1 MFGFGRSTKDP
12 LSDVRAAER
21 WLSTLPGDDTLAV
34 HSDVIAELDRVAG
47 PTSTRTPNSLR
58 AVFHVDA
65 QTGSQRRALISQY
78 VEHANRSSRIENQLW
93 TALFSLT
100 QSFLA
105 TYQSFAREIGDRPQ
119 SARWQQ
125 LVPELLCRQIVHLAL
140 DARVRLFRYE
150 QWIPAKWAE
159 LHALMTLACSRQVER
174 HVVTL
179 ADSSTTTI
187 EHEYLRALVLHLM
200 NAGSLTARQ
209 VEFIWGELDDWCA
222 PLRLTLE
229 PSAANAFFLDLAG
242 REGLRRRTPGPLEG
256 RVLFLDTRPLHAVMM
271 QHVVT
276 LEQKIKVEPLSSRTS
291 RRSEQLTLFT
301 KLAAQVDPEFK
312 PFPRRGE
319 RIAANGNVDAIVA
332 FQKIASYF
340 KEEARQPIELVDST
354 GESFDSTMDI
364 AVFGRIRDEPTRR
377 REIARRRIGAHA
389 APGGPW
395 EAKDVSQ
402 TGFKLVAPIQVANA
416 VTLGTLV
423 AIHPHGQP
431 RWTLGIIRRMKR
443 TSADRAEIGLAIIA
457 DTIASVELTEQRK
470 RGADEYSIDGEGTT
484 INGRRFGALLLSL
497 RARDGEP
504 MVQSLIVP
512 AVEYQ
517 PVKRYQLTTE
527 KAGYR
532 IRFGRLIE
540 QQPDWIWTAIEPL
553 EAGAR
558 APASP
563 TAGGPPT
570 GSGPTTTQSTITN
583 RPRR

>member
-1 MFGFGRSTKDP
+1 MFGFGKASKDP
-12 LSDVRAAER
+12 LSDVKAAER
-21 WLSTLPGDDTLAV
+21 WLATLPGADTLAV
-34 HSDVIAELDRVAG
+34 HSNVIGELERVAG
-47 PTSTRTPNSLR
+47 PLTQRTPQRLR

-65 QTGSQRRALISQY
+65 QTGAQRRALVTQY
-78 VEHANRSSRIENQLW
+78 IEHARRSSKIENQLW
-93 TALFSLT
+93 TALFGLT
-100 QSFLA
+100 QAFLM
-105 TYQSFAREIGDRPQ
+105 TYQSFAREIADRPQ
-119 SARWQQ
+119 TGRWQP
-125 LVPELLCRQIVHLAL
+125 LLPELICRQVVHLAL
-140 DARVRLFRYE
+140 DARIRLFRYE

-159 LHALMTLACSRQVER
+159 LHSLMSLACSEQVER
-174 HVVTL
+174 RLVSLTE
-179 ADSSTTTI
+179 SSTTSI
-187 EHEYLRALVLHLM
+187 EHEYLRALVLQLM
-200 NAGSLTARQ
+200 NAGSLTASQ
-209 VEFIWGELDDWCA
+209 VEFIWGELDDWCS

-229 PSAANAFFLDLAG
+229 QSAANAFFVDLGG
-242 REGLRRRTPGPLEG
+242 REGLRRRKAGALEG
-256 RVLFLDTRPLHAVMM
+256 RVLFLDTRPLHAVMV

-276 LEQKIKVEPLSSRTS
+276 LEQKIKAEPLSNRTP
-291 RRSEQLTLFT
+291 RRSEQLALFT

-312 PFPRRGE
+312 PFTRRGE
-319 RIAANGNVDAIVA
+319 RVSTTGNVDAIVG

-340 KEEARQPIELVDST
+340 RDEARQPIEHAGST

-377 REIARRRIGAHA
+377 KELARRRIGAHA
-389 APGGPW
+389 AAGGPW

-443 TSADRAEIGLAIIA
+443 TAADRAEIGLQIVA
-457 DTIASVELTEQRK
+457 DTISAVDLVEQRK

-484 INGRRFGALLLSL
+484 INGRRFGALLLAL
-497 RARDGEP
+497 RARDAEP

-517 PVKRYQLTTE
+517 PVKRYRLSTSKTD
-527 KAGYR
+527 YS

-553 EAGAR
+553 QSGTKSQSAGA
-558 APASP
+558 
-563 TAGGPPT
+563 PP
-570 GSGPTTTQSTITN
+570 GSTLQ
-583 RPRR
+583 

>member
-1 MFGFGRSTKDP
+1 MFGFGRSNKDP
-12 LSDVRAAER
+12 LSDVRSASR
-21 WLSTLPGDDTLAV
+21 WLATLPGTDSLAV
-34 HSDVIAELDRVAG
+34 HSDVVVELERVAG
-47 PTSTRTPNSLR
+47 PLMTRTPNRLR

-65 QTGSQRRALISQY
+65 QTVAQRRALVAQY

-100 QSFLA
+100 QAFLS
-105 TYQSFAREIGDRPQ
+105 TYQSFAREIADRPK
-119 SARWQQ
+119 SARWQD
-125 LVPELLCRQIVHLAL
+125 LLPELVCRQVVHLAL

-159 LHALMTLACSRQVER
+159 LHALMTLACSSRFERQMIV
-174 HVVTL
+174 L
-179 ADSSTTTI
+179 GDASTTTI
-187 EHEYLRALVLHLM
+187 EHEYLRALVLQVM
-200 NAGSLTARQ
+200 SAGSLTARQ
-209 VEFIWGELDDWCA
+209 VEFIWSELDDWCA

-229 PSAANAFFLDLAG
+229 PSASHTFFVDLGG
-242 REGLRRRTPGPLEG
+242 REGLRRRKPGPLES

-276 LEQKIKVEPLSSRTS
+276 LEQKIKAEPLSSRTP

-312 PFPRRGE
+312 PFARRGE
-319 RIAANGNVDAIVA
+319 RIATSGNVDAIVG

-340 KEEARQPIELVDST
+340 KEEARQPLEIADST
-354 GESFDSTMDI
+354 GESFDSTMDL

-457 DTIASVELTEQRK
+457 DTIGGVDVNEQRK
-470 RGADEYSIDGEGTT
+470 RSAEEYSIDGEGTT

-504 MVQSLIVP
+504 MVQSLVVP

-517 PVKRYQLTTE
+517 AAKRYQVSTD
-527 KAGYR
+527 KAEYR

-540 QQPDWIWTAIEPL
+540 QQPDWVWTAIEPL
-553 EAGAR
+553 EGSTR
-558 APASP
+558 IVAP
-563 TAGGPPT
+563 AGGPTTVT
-570 GSGPTTTQSTITN
+570 GMSTTS
-583 RPRR
+583 RSVGS

>member
-12 LSDVRAAER
+12 LSDVRSATR
-21 WLSTLPGDDTLAV
+21 WIATLPGADSLAV
-34 HSDVIAELDRVAG
+34 HTEVVKQLDRVADA
-47 PTSTRTPNSLR
+47 PAALTLNRMR

-65 QTGSQRRALISQY
+65 QTGAQRRALVAQY
-78 VEHANRSSRIENQLW
+78 VEHASRSSRIENQLW
-93 TALFSLT
+93 TALFRLT

-105 TYQSFAREIGDRPQ
+105 IYQALAREIVERPQ
-119 SARWQQ
+119 SARWQE
-125 LVPELLCRQIVHLAL
+125 LMPELLCRQIVHLAL

-159 LHALMTLACSRQVER
+159 LHGLMTLACSRQCER
-174 HVVTL
+174 QIVTL
-179 ADSSTTTI
+179 ADAATTTI
-187 EHEYLRALVLHLM
+187 EHEYLRALVLQLM
-200 NAGSLTARQ
+200 SAGSLTARQ

-229 PSAANAFFLDLAG
+229 PSAANSFFVDLAG
-242 REGLRRRTPGPLEG
+242 REGLRRRKIGPLES

-276 LEQKIKVEPLSSRTS
+276 LEQKIRAEPLSSRTP
-291 RRSEQLTLFT
+291 RRSEQLTLFA

-312 PFPRRGE
+312 PFARRGE
-319 RIAANGNVDAIVA
+319 RVATSGNVDAIVG
-332 FQKIASYF
+332 FQKITSYF
-340 KEEARQPIELVDST
+340 REDARQPIDLVDST

-431 RWTLGIIRRMKR
+431 RWSLGIIRRMKR
-443 TSADRAEIGLAIIA
+443 TSADRAEIGLAIVA
-457 DTIASVELTEQRK
+457 DTISAVDVNEQRK
-470 RGADEYSIDGEGTT
+470 RTVEEYSIDGDGTT
-484 INGRRFGALLLSL
+484 INGRRFGGLLLSL

-517 PVKRYQLTTE
+517 ATKRYQVATE
-527 KAGYR
+527 KAEYR

-540 QQPDWIWTAIEPL
+540 QQPDWVWTAIEPL
-553 EAGAR
+553 DGSAR
-558 APASP
+558 APAP
-563 TAGGPPT
+563 VA
-570 GSGPTTTQSTITN
+570 SGPTTVTGMTTVTGITVSQS
-583 RPRR
+583 RA